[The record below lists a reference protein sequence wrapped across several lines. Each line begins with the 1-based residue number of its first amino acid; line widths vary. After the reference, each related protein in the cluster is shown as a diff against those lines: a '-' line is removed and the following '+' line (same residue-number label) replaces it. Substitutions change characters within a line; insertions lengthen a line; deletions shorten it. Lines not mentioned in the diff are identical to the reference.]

1 MRDKSFKAKDSG
13 QNILMNYQYN
23 YDKMDNIM
31 DKATE
36 HGDYAYDYDDIYRLI
51 DPDNP
56 TLDDEAFAY
65 DPVGNRLT
73 AEGVAGTWNYNDN
86 NELLGYQRLL

>member
-1 MRDKSFKAKDSG
+1 MAKDPG
-13 QNILMNYQYN
+13 QNILLNYQYN

-51 DPDNP
+51 DAGNP
-56 TLDDEAFAY
+56 TLDDEAVAY
-65 DPVGNRLT
+65 DSVGNRLT
-73 AEGVAGTWNYNDN
+73 A
-86 NELLGYQRLL
+86 